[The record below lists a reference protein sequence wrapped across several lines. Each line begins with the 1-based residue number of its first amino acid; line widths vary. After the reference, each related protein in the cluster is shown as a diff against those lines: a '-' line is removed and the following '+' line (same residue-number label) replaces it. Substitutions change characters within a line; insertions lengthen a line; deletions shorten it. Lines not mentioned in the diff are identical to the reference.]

1 MGLAFH
7 VRRIAP
13 GDAERLRG
21 VRLAALADAPGS
33 FWQTLAAES
42 ARPGADWQARA
53 SRNAMGDAHATF
65 LLESDHD
72 ATGDGSSNAATGGAP
87 VAGGAPVGGG
97 VVMGMVDVYRPSLAP
112 EFRELAAMWVAP
124 AIRGTGAAGA
134 LLDAAVDWARTVG
147 AIGVRLWV
155 VPTNTAA
162 VRLYARHGF
171 EPAGDPEPDTDDGGG
186 GKSYLPMLR
195 TLDERAAA
203 SPTFVTRALAPWTDE
218 ST

>member
-1 MGLAFH
+1 MGLVFH
-7 VRRIAP
+7 VRRITP
-13 GDAERLRG
+13 GDAERLRD

-42 ARPGADWQARA
+42 ARPDADWRARA
-53 SRNAMGDAHATF
+53 SRNSAGDAHATF
-65 LLESDHD
+65 LLEQDDTTVGGSVPASDSTP
-72 ATGDGSSNAATGGAP
+72 TGDSAST
-87 VAGGAPVGGG
+87 
-97 VVMGMVDVYRPSLAP
+97 GMVDVYRPSRAP

-124 AIRGTGAAGA
+124 AARGTGAADA
-134 LLDAAVDWARTVG
+134 LLDAAVNWARAVG

-171 EPAGDPEPDTDDGGG
+171 ERAGDPELDADDGA
-186 GKSYLPMLR
+186 GKSYMPMLLA
-195 TLDERAAA
+195 LDEKAAA
-203 SPTFVTRALAPWTDE
+203 LPTFVTRALAPWTDE